1 MTISLKGYT
10 IIEKI
15 YEGVNTIVYRA
26 QRELDDQ
33 RVILKLLKA
42 EYPTP
47 EELAKLHHE
56 YEITRN
62 LNSSG
67 IIKVYALETFEYNQ
81 LALVLEDMGGVS
93 LKHYL
98 TGIRLNLKEFLQIAI
113 QLAEILGEIHNAHI
127 IHRDLHPLN
136 IIIQGKTQ
144 QVKITDFSISIVQ
157 KAVNPGAIEGTLP
170 YMSPEQTGR
179 MHRELDYRSDFYS
192 LGVTFYEM
200 LLGELPFQG
209 TDPMEIVHAHLAKNP
224 RPLTEVKPEI
234 PRAVSNIVM
243 KLLAKNPEDRY
254 QSAYGLK
261 GDLVTCLTQLNETG
275 KITKFPLGTADLSGE
290 LLVSEKLYGR
300 DRELTLLQEAYW
312 RIRRKTPAMSAISG
326 IEKTGEVPSSSCEI
340 VLISG
345 YSGVGKSALLQAM
358 HQPLIRQNG
367 YFISG
372 KFERY
377 RSNIPYGGLIEA
389 FEQLI
394 RIILSESEDRIT
406 EWREQ
411 ILLQL
416 GKNAQVIIDLIP
428 EVELIIGKQPPVP
441 VLPPAES
448 QNRLSVVFQ
457 KFLSVFTTQEHPLV
471 LFLDD
476 LHWADAAS
484 MTLLQAIVSTSDR
497 QCLLL
502 IGAYPE
508 NEIDSDRHP
517 LLQMLQRF
525 QQSGVRVTTIAL
537 EPLNIEYLNQLIAD
551 TLSCPTLR
559 SRPLAELIHHK
570 THGNPFFVR
579 MLLNSLI
586 QDNLL
591 VCNLSAGRWEWD
603 LSRIEQLSIT
613 DNVVDL
619 MVNKIQQLPE
629 TTQNALQVAA
639 CIGNIFYIDILALVN
654 EKSLSATAT
663 DLQEAVEQGLILP
676 VANTYK
682 IPLIFGNEEPVA
694 LPVDNLVV
702 AYQFLHDRVAQVA
715 YALISEERKQQVH
728 LKVGKLLLKHCTAE
742 EREEKLFEIV
752 NHLNTGLSL
761 IASQSETSKI
771 AHLNFL
777 AGQKA
782 KTTMAYTNAVKYLSK
797 AVQLL
802 PEDSWISRYEFTL
815 NLYNELI
822 EAEYLVANYERAN
835 HLAQDALKN
844 TRTLLERI
852 DIYEKKI
859 QSYVSQNQM
868 ENAINTGAMVL
879 QLLGITFPKQPH
891 QFHRIW
897 GAIRTKWLL
906 KNKSIE
912 DLAALPPMSNPEQ
925 LAAMRILVAMTPAA
939 YVSSV
944 NMLHLVV
951 YTMIELCVK
960 YGNSVLSAFA
970 YGFYGVL
977 LYSSWS
983 DIKGGDRSGELALRL
998 LEQFDDKTMKAKVGD
1013 LVYAHIKHAKIPLQD
1028 TIDPLKN
1035 AFTYGLE
1042 TGDIEWAG
1050 HAALHYCNHNLFR
1063 GEPLDAVATE
1073 SDHYIAWMVQLK
1085 LEFHVYYARIWRQFI
1100 LNLQGEL
1107 PNPWLL
1113 IGDSFDEERLL
1124 PTLIESNNTMSV
1136 FAAYLAKTIL
1146 CYLFGEYE
1154 RAVYYAALAENY
1166 QHGVV
1171 GLLSVNEHNFYQSLA
1186 LLALYPQG
1194 TPAQKI
1200 QGLVRVQLAQQKM
1213 KRWALHAPQNYRHKY
1228 ELVEAEKARVLGRTV
1243 AAMNHYDRAIKSAR
1257 KYGYIQEAAIAC
1269 ERAGEFYQ
1277 QLNLD
1282 KITSTYITE
1291 AYYAYLR
1298 WGATRKASE
1307 LDATYSHSIAR
1318 GSLEGQG
1325 KGGVMSTTTTI
1336 STTTGSHTGL
1346 LDLTAFVKASAAING
1361 EIVLDNL
1368 LKKLMKIVM
1377 ENAGAETI
1385 SLILETNNK
1394 LYIEATGTTHESEV
1408 IIGQH
1413 IPVEN
1418 SSRLPLTIIN
1428 YVARTQESVVIKE
1441 AIAEERFIHDPYIIE
1456 YQPQSILC
1464 APIVHQGK
1472 LIGILYL
1479 ENNITTGAFTPDR
1492 LEVLKLLSSQAAI
1505 SIDNARLYTNLLTSS
1520 EELET
1525 KNRALQ
1531 DLDELKDEF
1540 LASTSHELCTPLNG
1554 IIGITESMLDG
1565 ATGELSELQRANLS
1579 LVVSSGQTLA
1589 QLVQDL
1595 LDFSKLKHKNIQL
1608 DLKPLGMREITNVVL
1623 TICQPLVGGKTLQL
1637 VNGVGKDVPLVDA
1650 DENRVQQILH
1660 NLVGNAIKYTDSG
1673 TVEVSAAVLSGQEG
1687 LMTEDEEGETD
1698 DGGWSRVRYPRS
1710 ILQGKVTRPAMDA
1723 ENQHLYLAITVSDTG
1738 IGITQS
1744 KLSQIFE
1751 LFEQNDRASLRAY
1764 GSVGLGLSIAK
1775 QLVELHEGKIW
1786 VESGVGE
1793 GSRFTFTLPISAN
1806 QVQTPEIPLPE
1817 PSEPVVTEEELAP
1830 VALPIAPVEG
1840 WRTRSNGEFQIL
1852 IVDDEP
1858 INLQVLVNHLSL
1870 ENYAIA
1876 TANNGPEALSELENG
1891 LRPDLILLDVMMPK
1905 MTGYEVCQRIREK
1918 FPANELPVVLLTA
1931 RNQASDMMEAFGSGA
1946 NDYLTK
1952 PISKNELLARI
1963 KMHIQLSKINLA
1975 YARFVP
1981 REFIQF
1987 LGYDTILDVQL
1998 GDQVQ
2003 KDMTILF
2010 SDIRSFTTLS
2020 ERMSP
2025 RENFNFI
2032 NSYLSRVGPVI
2043 RNHHGFIDKY
2053 IGDAVM
2059 ALFPDTAEDAMRA
2072 AIEMQKQVMIYN
2084 VHRQKSGYMPIAIG
2098 IGLHT
2103 GSLMLG
2109 TIGEEQRMETTVI
2122 SDAVNLASRMEG
2134 LTKLYG
2140 ASIVISGQTLI
2151 HLDDPTKYNYRFLGK
2166 VQVKGK
2172 KDSVAV
2178 FEVLDCYPQSLIET
2192 KLGSRTKFERGI
2204 VLYQGEKF
2212 AEAHQLFKKVLEN
2225 NPQDQA
2231 ARFYV
2236 ERCEYFLRHGIS
2248 KVWEGLDPLNVNEK
2262 L

>member
-1 MTISLKGYT
+1 MTIALPGYT
-10 IIEKI
+10 IIEKV

-47 EELAKLHHE
+47 EELAKLYHE

-81 LALVLEDMGGVS
+81 LALVIEDMGGVS
-93 LKHYL
+93 LKEYL
-98 TGIRLNLKEFLQIAI
+98 AGYSLNLKEFLQIAV
-113 QLAEILGEIHNAHI
+113 QLAEILGEIHNLHI
-127 IHRDLHPLN
+127 IHRDLNPLN
-136 IIIQGKTQ
+136 IIIHGKTQ
-144 QVKITDFSISIVQ
+144 QVKITDFSISMVQ
-157 KAVNPGAIEGTLP
+157 KALTAGTVEGTLP

-179 MHRELDYRSDFYS
+179 MNRVLDYRSDFYS
-192 LGVTFYEM
+192 LGVSFYEM
-200 LLGELPFQG
+200 LLGELPFKG

-224 RPLTEVKPEI
+224 RPLNEVKPEI

-243 KLLAKNPEDRY
+243 KMLAKNPEERY

-261 GDLVTCLTQLNETG
+261 GDLANCLQQLIETG
-275 KITKFPLGTADLSGE
+275 KILKFPLGQEDLSGE

-300 DRELTLLQEAYW
+300 DRELSILQEAYG
-312 RIRRKTPAMSAISG
+312 RIRRKTPSPSPISTG
-326 IEKTGEVPSSSCEI
+326 GRTGEINPSRCEV
-340 VLISG
+340 VLICG
-345 YSGVGKSALLQAM
+345 YSGVGKSALIEAM
-358 HQPLIRQNG
+358 HQPIIRQNA

-377 RSNIPYGGLIEA
+377 RTNIPYGGLIEA
-389 FEQLI
+389 FQQLI
-394 RIILSESEDRIT
+394 RLILSESEERIT
-406 EWREQ
+406 QWQEQ
-411 ILLQL
+411 ILLQI
-416 GKNAQVIIDLIP
+416 GKSGQVIIDVIP

-441 VLPPAES
+441 VLPPSES
-448 QNRLSVVFQ
+448 QNRFSLLFQ

-484 MTLLQAIVSTSDR
+484 MTLLHAIVSASDS
-497 QCLLL
+497 QYLLL

-508 NEIDSDRHP
+508 NEIETPSHP
-517 LLQMLQRF
+517 VLQTIRRF

-537 EPLNIEYLNQLIAD
+537 EALDIDCLNQLIAD
-551 TLSCPTLR
+551 TLSCPTVR
-559 SRPLAELIHHK
+559 SRPLAELVYQK

-586 QDNLL
+586 QENLL

-603 LSRIEQLSIT
+603 ISGIEQLSIT

-619 MVNKIQQLPE
+619 MVSKIQQLPE
-629 TTQNALQVAA
+629 NTQKALQVAA
-639 CIGNIFYIDILALVN
+639 CIGNVFYIDILALVN

-663 DLQEAVEQGLILP
+663 DLQEAVQQGLILP
-676 VANTYK
+676 VENTYK
-682 IPLIFGNEEPVA
+682 IPLLFGNEEPVA

-715 YALISEERKQQVH
+715 YSLISEERKNQVH
-728 LKVGKLLLKHCTAE
+728 LKVGKLLLKHSTPE

-752 NHLNTGLSL
+752 NHLNIGLSL
-761 IASQSETSKI
+761 IASQSENNKI
-771 AHLNFL
+771 AHLNLL

-782 KTTMAYTNAVKYLSK
+782 KAAMAYQNAVKYLSK
-797 AVQLL
+797 GRELL
-802 PEDSWISRYEFTL
+802 PEDSWFSFYDFTL

-822 EAEYLVANYERAN
+822 EAEYLIGNYEKAN
-835 HLAQDALKN
+835 ELAQEALQN
-844 TRTLLERI
+844 TRTLLEKI
-852 DIYEKKI
+852 GIYEKTI

-868 ENAINTGAMVL
+868 NKALDTGSVVL
-879 QLLGITFPKQPH
+879 KLLGVTLPKEPN
-891 QFHRIW
+891 QFHRFW
-897 GAIRTKWLL
+897 GAIRTKWIL
-906 KNKSIE
+906 KRKSIA
-912 DLAALPPMSNPEQ
+912 DLAALPPMSNPEK

-951 YTMIELCVK
+951 YTMIDLCVK

-977 LYSSWS
+977 LSASWS

-998 LEQFDDKTMKAKVGD
+998 LQQFDDKTMKAKVKD
-1013 LVYAHIKHAKIPLQD
+1013 LVYAHIKHGKIPLQD
-1028 TIDPLKN
+1028 TIEPLRD
-1035 AFTYGLE
+1035 AFQSGLE

-1063 GEPLDAVATE
+1063 GEPLDSVAAE

-1085 LEFHVYYARIWRQFI
+1085 LDFHIHYARIWRQFVM
-1100 LNLQGEL
+1100 NLQGEL
-1107 PNPWLL
+1107 LNPCILS
-1113 IGDSFDEERLL
+1113 GESFDEETRL
-1124 PTLIESNNTMSV
+1124 PTLIESQNTMSV

-1146 CYLFGEYE
+1146 CYLFREYE
-1154 RAVYYAALAENY
+1154 RAVYYAKLAENY
-1166 QHGVV
+1166 QAGVV
-1171 GLLSVNEHNFYQSLA
+1171 GLVSVNEHNFYQSLA

-1200 QGLVRVQLAQQKM
+1200 QRLIQVQIAQQKM
-1213 KRWALHAPQNYRHKY
+1213 KRWALHAPQTYRHKY

-1243 AAMNHYDRAIKSAR
+1243 AAMSHYDRAVKSAR
-1257 KYGYIQEAAIAC
+1257 KYGYIHEAAIAG

-1277 QLNLD
+1277 QLNLE
-1282 KITSTYITE
+1282 KIAATYITD

-1298 WGATRKASE
+1298 WGATRKVSE
-1307 LDATYSHSIAR
+1307 LDATYPHSIAR
-1318 GSLEGQG
+1318 GSVEGQG
-1325 KGGVMSTTTTI
+1325 GVMNTTTL
-1336 STTTGSHTGL
+1336 STTTGSHAGL

-1361 EIVLDNL
+1361 EMVLDNL

-1385 SLILETNNK
+1385 SLILEDDNK
-1394 LYIEATGTTHESEV
+1394 LYIEATGTTEEND
-1408 IIGQH
+1408 ITIGQH
-1413 IPVEN
+1413 LTVET
-1418 SSRLPLTIIN
+1418 SAHLPLSIIN

-1441 AIAEERFIHDPYIIE
+1441 AIADERFAHDHYIIDH
-1456 YQPQSILC
+1456 QPQSILC

-1520 EELET
+1520 QELET

-1565 ATGELSELQRANLS
+1565 ATGDLSELQRANLS
-1579 LVVSSGQTLA
+1579 LVVSSGRTLA
-1589 QLVQDL
+1589 QLVNDL

-1608 DLKPLGMREITNVVL
+1608 DLKPLGMREISNVVL
-1623 TICQPLVGGKTLQL
+1623 TICQASAGNKSLQL
-1637 VNGVGKDVPLVDA
+1637 VNAVGKDVPLVDA

-1660 NLVGNAIKYTDSG
+1660 NLVGNAVKYTDSG
-1673 TVEVSAAVLSGQEG
+1673 TIEVSATVLSGQEG
-1687 LMTEDEEGETD
+1687 LMTEDDDGEME
-1698 DGGWSRVRYPRS
+1698 DGGWSHVRYPHSIPPGESSHPEDRS
-1710 ILQGKVTRPAMDA
+1710 
-1723 ENQHLYLAITVSDTG
+1723 ENRHLYLAITVSDSG
-1738 IGITQS
+1738 IGITES
-1744 KLSQIFE
+1744 KLTRIFE
-1751 LFEQNDRASLRAY
+1751 LFQQTDGSSLRAY
-1764 GSVGLGLSIAK
+1764 GSVGLGLAIAK
-1775 QLVELHEGKIW
+1775 QLVELHGGKIW
-1786 VESGVGE
+1786 VESAVGE

-1806 QVQTPEIPLPE
+1806 QIQHIELPVIEPPE
-1817 PSEPVVTEEELAP
+1817 PVIAAEETVP
-1830 VALPIAPVEG
+1830 IALPIAPMEG

-1876 TANNGPEALSELENG
+1876 TASNGPEALAEIENG

-2084 VHRQKSGYMPIAIG
+2084 LHRQKSGYMPIAIG

-2140 ASIVISGQTLI
+2140 AAIVISGQTLI

-2178 FEVLDCYPQSLIET
+2178 FEVLDCYPQSLIDI

-2212 AEAHQLFKKVLEN
+2212 AEAHQLFRKVLEN

-2248 KVWEGLDPLNVNEK
+2248 KVWEGLDPLTVNDK